1 MTVVLS
7 SGSFQKTDM
16 VRVYYVVQ
24 ASILLIYDSCSSC
37 SFFYF
42 CVSYRRPGLVMVL
55 QHLHSLQV
63 QVQVQVQQ
71 LLLQVDLQAFVLVLV
86 RMEWLPFLVY

>member
-1 MTVVLS
+1 
-7 SGSFQKTDM
+7 M
-16 VRVYYVVQ
+16 VPIYYVGQ
-24 ASILLIYDSCSSC
+24 ASILLIYDSYSSY

-63 QVQVQVQQ
+63 QGQGQVQQ
-71 LLLQVDLQAFVLVLV
+71 QRQVDLQAFVLVLV